1 MNCPNRLWQA
11 ISLFLTIIFFLIYTV
26 TQMAHFLK
34 PCVESQLSQTH
45 RAIVAVFLASFSA
58 GLFREELPS
67 QKIPANTGVPEE
79 LILHTEKHVFLA
91 SVLIIYNRKCIYLP
105 KPNSP
110 EFKPT
115 LLPGVP

>member
-1 MNCPNRLWQA
+1 
-11 ISLFLTIIFFLIYTV
+11 
-26 TQMAHFLK
+26 MAHFLK
-34 PCVESQLSQTH
+34 PRVESQLFRTH
-45 RAIVAVFLASFSA
+45 RAIVLVFLASFSA

-67 QKIPANTGVPEE
+67 QKVPPNTVVPEE
-79 LILHTEKHVFLA
+79 LILHTEKHVFPA

-110 EFKPT
+110 EFKST